1 MVIIIII
8 KFVGSSGSLDIIYIK
23 ERKERKGWGRKR
35 GKEGRKKEEREG
47 EREGGKSFNAQLK
60 TRWKAKSIYGSLKNS
75 LISYSLRDH
84 ITENL
89 ARDQNRNRRPN

>member
-35 GKEGRKKEEREG
+35 GKEGRKKE
-47 EREGGKSFNAQLK
+47 
-60 TRWKAKSIYGSLKNS
+60 W
-75 LISYSLRDH
+75 
-84 ITENL
+84 
-89 ARDQNRNRRPN
+89 